1 MTSPGER
8 GILVDQNMRSISD
21 KNIYAAGDCCT
32 VYNWPAEETPNW
44 FQARPEIKFDVFC
57 IKTDIVRLSNFVPK
71 WILSQN
77 RFRTKTVF
85 V

>member
-32 VYNWPAEETPNW
+32 VHNWPTEETPNW
-44 FQARPEIKFDVFC
+44 FQARPKDSDLS
-57 IKTDIVRLSNFVPK
+57 KTLATATC
-71 WILSQN
+71 LQ
-77 RFRTKTVF
+77 KTW
-85 V
+85 